1 MSNPASLVPLVP
13 PQLSFETL
21 CYSATETRKLIDLAG
36 DTSSV
41 NCLPSEIVLVCRHA
55 TGAITRWRLR
65 LMDINGVVTFTGLEV
80 CAVCGRPCDLLQPP
94 HWAFRVR
101 CANHYI

>member
-1 MSNPASLVPLVP
+1 MVCGSRWGALCRATGLTAARRSP

-36 DTSSV
+36 ETQSV
-41 NCLPSEIVLVCRHA
+41 NCLPSEIVLVARHA

-65 LMDINGVVTFTGLEV
+65 LMDVNGQVTFTGLEV
-80 CAVCGRPCDLLQPP
+80 R
-94 HWAFRVR
+94 
-101 CANHYI
+101 